1 MPNATIPNEGNLVSK
16 PRNKH
21 WINHPQI
28 GVVYH
33 TETDFMARNL
43 PMSMGY
49 LLDTFWSKD
58 LLKSPRIP
66 SGSTVLSGNRYL
78 QFWWFI
84 MVSHHFS
91 QDLMAR
97 DWGILV
103 PVDPVFRQ
111 IHIFYMLRRRYLMVI
126 NAIISSYNKDQQKSL
141 RLGRLPSS
149 LTSGNQAWL
158 AGKSIIDSFPAIN
171 LHLVRG
177 FPSWPRLM
185 TPEGK
190 SIHHQY

>member
-1 MPNATIPNEGNLVSK
+1 LELFIIQKLISWQETCLCLWGTCLTLSEAKI
-16 PRNKH
+16 H
-21 WINHPQI
+21 WNHQ
-28 GVVYH
+28 GFH
-33 TETDFMARNL
+33 Q
-43 PMSMGY
+43 
-49 LLDTFWSKD
+49 
-58 LLKSPRIP
+58 
-66 SGSTVLSGNRYL
+66 GSTVLSGNRYL

-97 DWGILV
+97 DWGIPV